1 MHQRGRVH
9 LTLLGSNPTSAST
22 DPGLPAPVWPGKHA
36 SSSLCELL
44 LLSFQISSHKAAYLS
59 SMSLHLLSYL
69 LKKSSRRTSERGG
82 GGGGW
87 AYLSEAAE
95 EQLNEAEGKGSKGCS
110 SLVPADLSELRVR
123 LGRSEEDEAVR
134 KDKRHTESR
143 DGEFGASKGRED
155 DEKKPK
161 GSDVTVETRG
171 AEDARSQVSV
181 ILRHHHGPGSARCSH
196 PQIWL
201 HLHSCFFFSFYSFC
215 FCEPSVPPAPAAGAA
230 CRLRH
235 QFKYGKRNNQS
246 FNPPCTGAGGKHSYT

>member
-1 MHQRGRVH
+1 M
-9 LTLLGSNPTSAST
+9 
-22 DPGLPAPVWPGKHA
+22 
-36 SSSLCELL
+36 E
-44 LLSFQISSHKAAYLS
+44 
-59 SMSLHLLSYL
+59 
-69 LKKSSRRTSERGG
+69 
-82 GGGGW
+82 GW
-87 AYLSEAAE
+87 AYLSKAAE

-110 SLVPADLSELRVR
+110 SLVPADLSELRAR

-134 KDKRHTESR
+134 KEKRHTESR

-215 FCEPSVPPAPAAGAA
+215 FCEPSVPPAPAAGA
-230 CRLRH
+230 CRRH
-235 QFKYGKRNNQS
+235 L
-246 FNPPCTGAGGKHSYT
+246 PPSDISLNMEKGIIRALTLHVREQEGSTATPE